1 MVTPKKCVRILIP
14 RPSERYR
21 VCGKG
26 FANMIKLGLSWFWI
40 IWVGP
45 KAIDKYPSKTTE
57 RTQTCREGGGRD
69 WCDTA
74 LSKKGGSHQRL
85 EKQQI
90 LPESLWRECSPDNS
104 LILDFHPPT
113 PKEQISI
120 VLSRNTWCKLLW
132 KHQKTNTRVFG
143 SWLCMDSTSLWWKRL
158 TCSPLLIPF
167 EGNLVFYVS
176 IYLRYLRS
184 FTGLTRSF
192 R

>member
-1 MVTPKKCVRILIP
+1 MQRRRRQRLMWH
-14 RPSERYR
+14 S
-21 VCGKG
+21 
-26 FANMIKLGLSWFWI
+26 
-40 IWVGP
+40 
-45 KAIDKYPSKTTE
+45 
-57 RTQTCREGGGRD
+57 
-69 WCDTA
+69 
-74 LSKKGGSHQRL
+74 LSKEGGSHQRL

-120 VLSRNTWCKLLW
+120 FLSHNTWCKLLW

-167 EGNLVFYVS
+167 EGNLVFCVS
-176 IYLRYLRS
+176 IYLRYLHS

-192 R
+192 RWLPSLCPKQRFTLVHWLVAHVSSTSFPTPFPFVSSSLTVQQFPRN